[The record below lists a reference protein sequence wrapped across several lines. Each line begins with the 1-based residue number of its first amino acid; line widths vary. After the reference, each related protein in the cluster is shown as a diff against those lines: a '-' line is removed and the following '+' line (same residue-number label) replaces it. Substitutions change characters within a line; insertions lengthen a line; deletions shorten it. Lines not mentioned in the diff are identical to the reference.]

1 MRKQFVTTVENLIL
15 KDEKIVLLLG
25 DIGVFG
31 FRNSFN
37 SFPDRV
43 FNIGI
48 LEQSMTSLAA
58 GLSKEGFYPILHS
71 IAPFIVER
79 CFEQLKVDIG
89 YQKFPINI
97 VSVGASYDYA
107 ALGCTHHCPGDITL
121 MLTIPGM
128 NVLVPGTETD
138 FDNLFKQTYK
148 IGKPNYFRLTE
159 KGHLIEGINV
169 EYGKGVKIKSGVN
182 GTVIAIGPMLGK
194 VIEACKDLDVTV
206 LYYTTLFP
214 FDGSLLKQN
223 SQKNGKLA
231 IVEPFYEGTTAHM
244 VLKEL
249 EGIPISINS
258 LGVPREFLNHYGSA
272 AEHDE
277 FLQLDTKNIFKRL
290 NSFFNA

>member
-1 MRKQFVTTVENLIL
+1 MRKQFVTTVEDLIL
-15 KDEKIVLLLG
+15 KDEKVVLLLG

-31 FRNSFN
+31 FRNSLKAY
-37 SFPDRV
+37 PDRV

-89 YQKFPINI
+89 YQKFSINI

-107 ALGCTHHCPGDITL
+107 ALGCTHHCPGDVSL
-121 MLTIPGM
+121 MLTIPDM
-128 NVLVPGTETD
+128 NVLVPGTENE
-138 FDNLFKQTYK
+138 FDSLFRYTYK
-148 IGKPNYFRLTE
+148 IGKSNYFRLTE
-159 KGHLIEGINV
+159 KGHSVEGINV
-169 EYGKGVKIKSGVN
+169 EYGKGVKVKSGIN

-194 VIEACKDLDVTV
+194 VLEACRDLDVTV

-214 FDGSLLKQN
+214 FDGHLLKQN
-223 SQKNGKLA
+223 FLNGKLA
-231 IVEPFYEGTTAHM
+231 IVEPFYEGTTAHI

-249 EGIPISINS
+249 EALPISIKS
-258 LGVPREFLNHYGSA
+258 LGVPREFLTRYGSA
-272 AEHDE
+272 TEHDE
-277 FLQLDTKNIFKRL
+277 YLQLDTKNIFKRL
-290 NSFFNA
+290 NTFFNA

>member
-1 MRKQFVTTVENLIL
+1 MRKQFVTTVESLIL
-15 KDEKIVLLLG
+15 EDDKIVLLLG

-31 FRNSFN
+31 FRNSLK

-89 YQKFPINI
+89 YQNFPINI

-107 ALGCTHHCPGDITL
+107 ALGCTHHCPGDISL

-128 NVLVPGTETD
+128 NVLVPGTEDD
-138 FDNLFKQTYK
+138 FDNLFRQTYK

-159 KGHLIEGINV
+159 RGHLIQGINV
-169 EYGKGVKIKSGVN
+169 EYGKGVRIKSGVN
-182 GTVIAIGPMLGK
+182 GTVIAIGPMLGR
-194 VIEACKDLDVTV
+194 VIEACKDLSVTI

-214 FDGSLLKQN
+214 FDGNLLLDNTQN
-223 SQKNGKLA
+223 SGKLA
-231 IVEPFYEGTTAHM
+231 IVEPFYEGTTAHI

-249 EGIPISINS
+249 EGVLISIKS
-258 LGVPREFLNHYGSA
+258 LGVPREFLSHYGSA
-272 AEHDE
+272 GEHDE
-277 FLQLDTKNIFKRL
+277 YLQLDTTNIFNRL

>member
-1 MRKQFVTTVENLIL
+1 MRKQFITTVEDLIS

-31 FRNSFN
+31 FRNSLK
-37 SFPDRV
+37 SFPERV

-48 LEQSMTSLAA
+48 LEQAMTSLAA
-58 GLSKEGFYPILHS
+58 GMSKEGFYPIIHS

-107 ALGCTHHCPGDITL
+107 ALGCTHHCPGDVSL

-128 NVLVPGTETD
+128 NVLVPGTEKD
-138 FDNLFKQTYK
+138 FDNLIRQTYK
-148 IGKPNYFRLTE
+148 IGKPNYVRLTE

-182 GTVIAIGPMLGK
+182 GTVIVIGPMLQK
-194 VIEACKDLDVTV
+194 VLEACKDLDVTV
-206 LYYTTLFP
+206 LYYTTLSP
-214 FDGSLLKQN
+214 FDGHLLREN
-223 SQKNGKLA
+223 LYNGKIA
-231 IVEPFYEGTTAHM
+231 IVEPFYEGTTAHI

-249 EGIPISINS
+249 EAIPISLQS
-258 LGVPREFLNHYGSA
+258 LGVPREFLTRYGSA

-277 FLQLDTKNIFKRL
+277 YLRLDSKNIFKRL